1 MIIITVMLV
10 TLQGATLLLENI
22 TVPAYWFHSS
32 YTDFNELW
40 SSVNVFYSQHR
51 RQNTFTIIGSLAPD
65 LNMFRHTKKTLI
77 LDAASSSKP

>member
-1 MIIITVMLV
+1 ML
-10 TLQGATLLLENI
+10 TLQGATLLVENI
-22 TVPAYWFHSS
+22 AVPAYWFHSS

-51 RQNTFTIIGSLAPD
+51 RQNTKTFTIIGSLAPD

-77 LDAASSSKP
+77 LNAASSSKFL

>member
-1 MIIITVMLV
+1 MLILL
-10 TLQGATLLLENI
+10 LQGATLLVENI
-22 TVPAYWFHSS
+22 AVPAYWFHSS

-51 RQNTFTIIGSLAPD
+51 TQNIKTFTIIGSLAPD

-77 LDAASSSKP
+77 PTAASTSKIL